1 MPGASRGRLSWG
13 SAVPFTWQW
22 ETVKRQ
28 SRISR
33 KRSRLIHFIRKRG
46 KSRACVWA
54 AGMGNSRMVNHSRG
68 VPADHCQRASWRWSR
83 KWSCVWL
90 ACHHHTTLNDP
101 SLGTIQDAKTY
112 YEKCLKA
119 TMRRDE
125 LYGKRTKEELP
136 PVLDILHRNFQQH
149 PEAVNFQRDL
159 QHIIQGMGG
168 TFVEEKGGLE
178 TKFSCVTCGALQGSN
193 GGIMKCSSRCR
204 LVSYCS
210 KDCQRAVSCFFIHVL
225 YYLLL
230 LLYTNFLFIIGN
242 LISLSLFW
250 KQNKGLEKPQGVLQA
265 RKE

>member
-1 MPGASRGRLSWG
+1 MAMGQLHEDNRG
-13 SAVPFTWQW
+13 
-22 ETVKRQ
+22 
-28 SRISR
+28 
-33 KRSRLIHFIRKRG
+33 
-46 KSRACVWA
+46 
-54 AGMGNSRMVNHSRG
+54 NG
-68 VPADHCQRASWRWSR
+68 VAFG
-83 KWSCVWL
+83 WL
-90 ACHHHTTLNDP
+90 AITTLNDP

-112 YEKCLKA
+112 YELCLKA

-136 PVLDILHRNFQQH
+136 PVLDILHPNFQQH

-159 QHIIQGMGG
+159 HHIIQGMGG
-168 TFVEEKGGLE
+168 TSVEEKGGLE

-230 LLYTNFLFIIGN
+230 LLYTNFLFIIDN
-242 LISLSLFW
+242 LISLSLF
-250 KQNKGLEKPQGVLQA
+250 
-265 RKE
+265 

>member
-1 MPGASRGRLSWG
+1 LRQRSTFHMAMGNRKKAIKDLTKALKIDPFYTEAREIQGLRLGSWYG
-13 SAVPFTWQW
+13 QLKDGKPFTGSSSGSLSASIMKMI
-22 ETVKRQ
+22 EEMKL
-28 SRISR
+28 
-33 KRSRLIHFIRKRG
+33 RLVGLPSPYHFERPIPR
-46 KSRACVWA
+46 
-54 AGMGNSRMVNHSRG
+54 NHSG
-68 VPADHCQRASWRWSR
+68 CQNILREMSQSHNA
-83 KWSCVWL
+83 
-90 ACHHHTTLNDP
+90 
-101 SLGTIQDAKTY
+101 
-112 YEKCLKA
+112 
-119 TMRRDE
+119 DE

-242 LISLSLFW
+242 LISLSLF
-250 KQNKGLEKPQGVLQA
+250 
-265 RKE
+265 